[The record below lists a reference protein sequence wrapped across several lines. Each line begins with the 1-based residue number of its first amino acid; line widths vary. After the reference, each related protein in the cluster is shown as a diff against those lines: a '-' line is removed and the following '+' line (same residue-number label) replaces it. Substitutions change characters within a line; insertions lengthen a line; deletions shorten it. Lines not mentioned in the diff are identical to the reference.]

1 VPLIPDRGTRSHR
14 EGLLLL
20 AVTSVGWGIN
30 WPAMKVLL
38 GEMPPLLARGS
49 SGLAS
54 ALLVAALAMWQGQ
67 RIALPRHGVA
77 RLCAAAFFNVFAWIG
92 FTTLSMKWLP
102 VGQAALLV
110 YTMPLWATLLAWPIL
125 GQRPSLW
132 SSAGLI
138 LGGVGLW
145 SLLGKGTVQFSPGQ
159 AAGIG
164 FALAAA
170 FLFALGAVTLRPV
183 AEMGPLSIVAWQL
196 ALGSLAMLVT
206 GFAFETWSMETLST
220 KGCFLWLY
228 MTAVPMGLCY
238 LAWFSALRR
247 LPPATASMATLLT
260 PVMGVLSA
268 SLLLSEPF
276 TDREAIALLLTVG
289 GVGLSLCKKSS

>member
-1 VPLIPDRGTRSHR
+1 MIPNSDARSYR

-20 AVTSVGWGIN
+20 AITSVGWGIN
-30 WPAMKVLL
+30 WPAMKVLV
-38 GEMPPLLARGS
+38 GELPPLIARGS
-49 SGLAS
+49 SGLVS
-54 ALLVAALAMWQGQ
+54 ALLVGALAMWQGQ
-67 RIALPRHGVA
+67 RFALPRHSVT

-92 FTTLSMKWLP
+92 FTTLSMKWLS

-132 SSAGLI
+132 ASAGLI
-138 LGGVGLW
+138 LCGEGLW
-145 SLLGKGTVQFSPGQ
+145 LLLGQGTVQFSPGQ

-170 FLFALGAVTLRPV
+170 FLFALGAVTLRPI

-196 ALGSLAMLVT
+196 ALGSLAMLVM
-206 GFAFETWSMETLST
+206 GFAFETWTTKALST
-220 KGCFLWLY
+220 KGCLLWVY

-238 LAWFSALRR
+238 LTWFSALRR

-260 PVMGVLSA
+260 PVIGVLSA
-268 SLLLSEPF
+268 SLLLSEPIS
-276 TDREAIALLLTVG
+276 DREAIALLLTMG
-289 GVGLSLCKKSS
+289 GVGLALFKKSA

>member
-1 VPLIPDRGTRSHR
+1 
-14 EGLLLL
+14 LL

-145 SLLGKGTVQFSPGQ
+145 SLLGNGTVQFSPGH

-183 AEMGPLSIVAWQL
+183 AEMGPLYRGL
-196 ALGSLAMLVT
+196 AVGT
-206 GFAFETWSMETLST
+206 GKSGHA
-220 KGCFLWLY
+220 
-228 MTAVPMGLCY
+228 
-238 LAWFSALRR
+238 RH
-247 LPPATASMATLLT
+247 
-260 PVMGVLSA
+260 GVCL
-268 SLLLSEPF
+268 
-276 TDREAIALLLTVG
+276 
-289 GVGLSLCKKSS
+289 